1 MIYRPQ
7 LSCLAGLLVLATTT
21 LASCITSRRNLHTPS
36 ILRHRLVLRV
46 PSSSRCAQRRE
57 RRLCGVWVIFIRV
70 RMTHTHRWTRRALHS
85 RYGRVFSQEIY
96 ATFGYSNA
104 GERIHDRH
112 CSNRHRAGR
121 FTHGNMRSKAAG
133 DMQFLG
139 VTTQMFARATHPN
152 IPDDSSASKATG
164 RVFEARGANRRT
176 CRRFLA
182 GGPVAALGLVRD
194 CGRKRA
200 GSGSGTWRA
209 HACAAL
215 SQEKIRIGLCKVPA
229 REEIQARRV
238 TAHTFA
244 RVANRRFPDI
254 SFLHRTLFGIAEASQ
269 AVSDNPRVSGHSEGY
284 AVADGSRELGRSPS
298 GSDAG
303 SVRVGRIV
311 AHGWRRGRVPREC
324 RGSGSSAL
332 SPTLSA
338 S

>member
-1 MIYRPQ
+1 MPTAPSNSPVATDVGRVPPLSQTLDGRSHRHLIMDFKSEGPMIYRPQ

-133 DMQFLG
+133 GHAVSRRDYAD
-139 VTTQMFARATHPN
+139 VRARDASQHSGRLLCVESYGAR
-152 IPDDSSASKATG
+152 IRGSWGKSSHVPKISCRRSG
-164 RVFEARGANRRT
+164 RGA
-176 CRRFLA
+176 
-182 GGPVAALGLVRD
+182 
-194 CGRKRA
+194 
-200 GSGSGTWRA
+200 W
-209 HACAAL
+209 
-215 SQEKIRIGLCKVPA
+215 A
-229 REEIQARRV
+229 REGLW
-238 TAHTFA
+238 
-244 RVANRRFPDI
+244 P
-254 SFLHRTLFGIAEASQ
+254 
-269 AVSDNPRVSGHSEGY
+269 
-284 AVADGSRELGRSPS
+284 
-298 GSDAG
+298 
-303 SVRVGRIV
+303 
-311 AHGWRRGRVPREC
+311 
-324 RGSGSSAL
+324 
-332 SPTLSA
+332 
-338 S
+338 